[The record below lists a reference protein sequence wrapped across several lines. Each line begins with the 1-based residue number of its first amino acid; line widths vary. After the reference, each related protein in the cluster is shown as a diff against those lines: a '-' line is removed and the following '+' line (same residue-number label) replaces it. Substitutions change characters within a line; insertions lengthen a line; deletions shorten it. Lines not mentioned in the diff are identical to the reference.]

1 VNSLVERYPLHLE
14 YQSIRKQMMPLLT
27 DEDLLF
33 SPGGSNPTLG
43 ELCRVMGEVQR
54 SYIDSFKTFKQDW
67 SYRHPDPSIA
77 GSVAR
82 LTEWFDELDAELQS
96 TIAGLSEEDVER
108 PVDRGWPMPA
118 RLQLE
123 VYKEAL
129 LIFYGKASVS
139 LKCLGKELTEQWR
152 GWIA

>member
-1 VNSLVERYPLHLE
+1 MNSLVDHYSMHLE

-54 SYIDSFKTFKQDW
+54 SYIDSLKTFKQDW
-67 SYRHPDPSIA
+67 SYRHPDPSIE

-96 TIAGLSEEDVER
+96 TIEGLSEEDVER

-129 LIFYGKASVS
+129 LIFYGKASVY